1 MRVPLSQSILAMV
14 DQRASLRWFATAF
27 WCGGT
32 RCRAPNALLVAM
44 VSGCLLTSTPAQPQ
58 AERRLPDA
66 KLFFADPMLGEA
78 RLSPDGR
85 HVVLRLR
92 SHDTGKARLAVL
104 ALGDMKPTVV
114 ASFSDVDV
122 GDFRWVNS
130 GRLVFDTRPPLTGPN
145 RIDAGPGLF
154 AVNADGSGFRQL
166 VETGLAWAKQRE
178 DGVPLLPWRAQLLPT
193 ESLPQGDDVWVV
205 RPEEVSRTKV
215 DFFNLQRVNTLTG
228 RAEDVAAPIN
238 AFGWL
243 FDAADEL
250 RLVVTRRDNLA
261 AVQWRDPGAAWR
273 RLVAFD
279 PLRAPWSPR
288 FIGPDGTLYVTA
300 PHQGFDAVFTLDP
313 ATGQRSDKPLAAAKG
328 FDLRPQFI
336 TGRHKLLGLRYTIDA
351 EITQWFDAEARA
363 LQARLDALL
372 PATVNRLSLPQ
383 HGDSPFV
390 LVQSFADVQPMLSF
404 VYNTAT
410 QKLTRLGSSHPGIDP
425 AQMGQTDFV
434 RYQAADGLDI
444 PAYLTLPHGAV
455 KKNLPLVVLVHGGP
469 NLRGTHWHW
478 DPEVQ
483 FLASRGYAVLQPE
496 FRGSTGFGVQHFQA
510 GWKQWGQ
517 AMQRDLADGARW
529 AIAQGLADPKRIA
542 IAGASYG
549 GYAVLMGL
557 LQNPELF
564 CAGISWVGVTDPLM
578 MFTVDW
584 SDISEE
590 GKKYSLATLLG
601 DPVAD
606 AAMFKQISP
615 LQNAARIRQPLLMA
629 YGGWDLRVPIV
640 HGEQFRDAVQPHNPR
655 LEWVV
660 YPEEG
665 HGWRTLETRL
675 DFWGRVERFL
685 GRHLASE

>member
-1 MRVPLSQSILAMV
+1 MVTTTLASRRSDTGRPLRAMLRVLP
-14 DQRASLRWFATAF
+14 RAALQVWA
-27 WCGGT
+27 WVLC
-32 RCRAPNALLVAM
+32 ALLL
-44 VSGCLLTSTPAQPQ
+44 VSLAQAQPQ
-58 AERRLPDA
+58 AARRLPDA
-66 KLFFADPMLGEA
+66 KLFFADPMLGGA

-85 HVVLRLR
+85 QVALRVR
-92 SHDTGKARLAVL
+92 SGEAGKARLAVL
-104 ALGDMKPTVV
+104 ALDTMKPTVV
-114 ASFSDVDV
+114 ADLSDVDV
-122 GDFRWVNS
+122 GDFHWVNS
-130 GRLVFDTRPPLTGPN
+130 GRLVFDTHPPLTGPN

-166 VETGLAWAKQRE
+166 VETGLAWAKRPE
-178 DGVPLLPWRAQLLPT
+178 DGVPLLPWRTRLLQT
-193 ESLPQGDDVWVV
+193 VSTRQGDDVWMI

-215 DFFNLQRVNTLTG
+215 DYFNLQRLNTVTG
-228 RAEDVAAPIN
+228 RAEDVPAPTN
-238 AFGWL
+238 AFGWTL
-243 FDAADEL
+243 DSAGEL
-250 RLVVTRRDNLA
+250 RLVTTRKDNRA
-261 AVQWRDPGAAWR
+261 AVQWRDPAGLWR
-273 RLVAFD
+273 RLVEFD
-279 PLRAPWSPR
+279 PLQVPWTPR

-300 PHQGFDAVFTLDP
+300 PHQGFDAAFTLDP
-313 ATGQRSDKPLAAAKG
+313 ATGQRSEQPLAAVKG

-336 TGRHKLLGLRYTIDA
+336 TGRNKLLGVRYTIDA
-351 EITQWFDAEARA
+351 EITQWLDPDAKV
-363 LQARLDALL
+363 LQASIDAVL
-372 PATVNRLSLPQ
+372 PATANRLSLPQ
-383 HGDSPFV
+383 RGDSPFV
-390 LVQSFADVQPMLSF
+390 LVQAFADVQPMLSF

-434 RYQAADGLDI
+434 RYKAADGLEI
-444 PAYLTLPHGAV
+444 PAYLTLPPGAA

-469 NLRGTHWHW
+469 GVRGAQWQW

-496 FRGSTGFGVQHFQA
+496 FRGGTGFGFRHFQA

-517 AMQRDLADGARW
+517 AMQTDLADGARW
-529 AIAQGLADPKRIA
+529 AIAQGFADPKRIA

-557 LQNPELF
+557 WQNPELF
-564 CAGISWVGVTDPLM
+564 RAGISWVGVTDPLM

-590 GKKYSLATLLG
+590 GKKYSLATTLG

-629 YGGWDLRVPIV
+629 YGGWDVRVPIV
-640 HGEQFRDAVQPHNPR
+640 HGEKFRDAIQPHNR
-655 LEWVV
+655 QFEWVV
-660 YPEEG
+660 YPAEG
-665 HGWRTLETRL
+665 HGWTKVETRL

-685 GRHLASE
+685 GRHLAAE